1 MSCRQLIAACALL
14 TLASAGTAR
23 AQSKL
28 ADLIQSGDRRAAL
41 AMLDGAVDVN
51 RAQPDGTTPL
61 HWAAYRVDQEL
72 LQRLLKKGAKANVV
86 NRYGAS
92 PLAEAVR
99 VASVPLVGI
108 LLEAGGDANVANEDG
123 QTPLMLAARTG
134 SVAVAELLV
143 RHGADVNRRER
154 FHDQS
159 AVMWAAGENHPEMVA
174 FLVSKGADL
183 SIRARSTDWPT
194 QISNEPRV
202 QYRPVGGLTPL
213 L

>member
-1 MSCRQLIAACALL
+1 MSCKQLIAACALL

-51 RAQPDGTTPL
+51 RPQPDGTTPL

-72 LQRLLKKGAKANVV
+72 VQRLLKKGAKADVV

-108 LLEAGGDANVANEDG
+108 LLEAGGDANVAGKKAFASYVN
-123 QTPLMLAARTG
+123 
-134 SVAVAELLV
+134 LL
-143 RHGADVNRRER
+143 E
-154 FHDQS
+154 
-159 AVMWAAGENHPEMVA
+159 
-174 FLVSKGADL
+174 
-183 SIRARSTDWPT
+183 
-194 QISNEPRV
+194 QIV
-202 QYRPVGGLTPL
+202 QQNKPK
-213 L
+213 